1 MFAKTNSIIE
11 DATNH
16 MNQLVNEHHKIHE
29 EIEHNQYYAPDA
41 LLTNLKKKKLKIK
54 DEIEVLRNNLQI
66 ISRQ

>member
-11 DATNH
+11 DVTNH

-41 LLTNLKKKKLKIK
+41 LLTNLKKKKLKLK
-54 DEIEVLRNNLQI
+54 DEIEVLRNNLKK

>member
-41 LLTNLKKKKLKIK
+41 LWTNLKKKKLKIK